1 MKLES
6 RIEIRANSESRM
18 ISGKAISFET
28 ESNDLGFI
36 EIIHRGA
43 ITQDIINDSNIV
55 FTYDHQRD
63 KILARRKNGVGNLN
77 IDLHEDGVYFSFNAP
92 KTTLGNDLLEDV
104 RCGNIS
110 QCSFA
115 FTIADEEG
123 AQKWSKVGDT
133 YYRDIYKIDALYDLS
148 AVVDPAY
155 EDTYIQARSLEL
167 ANAKEELDTEI
178 REEIKEEDTK
188 SDKDEE
194 IKDDVEEVREEEI
207 KEDEEKEDEGQDNKE
222 DSSDLEN
229 KEEVEEEQ
237 INNENEQERSLEN
250 KIENKNNTNIKMNQ
264 KFSFIKAINAIANNR
279 SLDGINAEIVK
290 AGEEEMRNAGLSFN
304 GQIQLPVGELRA
316 NVTVT
321 AEGED
326 IVATDLFDIVSPL
339 RAKNVLVEA
348 GAKFLSGLKGD
359 VQLPI
364 MSACNVNWA
373 GEVAAAQDG
382 AGAFSSIVLKP
393 NRLTAYVNISKQLLA
408 QDTLDVENIIRQD
421 LINAINSKLE
431 STILGDGA
439 AQDGLNPGG
448 MFYGKTP
455 ETISDFAGI
464 AEVEAEVEENNVFGP
479 CKWVVSPKFKAA
491 LRALSLGENVAA
503 NLFYNS
509 EIDGTVALSTSNVE
523 SKKAIYGDFSNL
535 AIGQWGAIDVTVD
548 PYTQAKNGMIVL
560 VVNCYFDAKVI
571 RPEAFGFA
579 EVE

>member
-1 MKLES
+1 MSK
-6 RIEIRANSESRM
+6 IELRCELRADENRL

-28 ESNDLGFI
+28 QSNDLGFI
-36 EIIHRGA
+36 ETLHRGC
-43 ITQDIINDSNIV
+43 ITQEIIDSSNIV

-194 IKDDVEEVREEEI
+194 IKDD
-207 KEDEEKEDEGQDNKE
+207 EEKEDEGQDNKE

-326 IVATDLFDIVSPL
+326 IVATDLYDIITPL
-339 RAKNVLVEA
+339 RAKNVLVQA

-408 QDTLDVENIIRQD
+408 QDTLDVENVIRQD

-431 STILGDGA
+431 STILGNGA

-448 MFYGKTP
+448 MFYGQTP

-509 EIDGTVALSTSNVE
+509 EIDGTVALSTSNVG

-560 VVNCYFDAKVI
+560 VVNCYFDAKMI

-579 EVE
+579 QVE